1 MAETETATLAGGCFW
16 CLEAVYQ
23 ELEGVISVT
32 SGYMGGNV
40 VRPSYEQVCTGRT
53 GHAEAVQVTYDPARL
68 SYEELLEVFFGIH
81 DPTTKDRQGNDI
93 GPQYRSAIFFHSE
106 AQRRAASAIVQR
118 LEREQIFSSKIVTE
132 VAPAGEF
139 YPAEDYHQNYF
150 RTHAEQ
156 PYCVYVVSPK
166 VAKFRKR
173 FAGRLMR
180 TQPARNPTTPQNS

>member
-23 ELEGVISVT
+23 ELEGVVTVT
-32 SGYMGGNV
+32 SGYMGGDV

-53 GHAEAVQVTYDPARL
+53 GHAEVVQVKYDPARL

-93 GPQYRSAIFFHSE
+93 GPQYRSAIFFHNQ
-106 AQRRAASAIVQR
+106 AQRDAATAMVQR
-118 LEREQIFSSKIVTE
+118 LEREQVFPSKIVTE
-132 VAPAGEF
+132 LAAAGEF
-139 YPAEDYHQNYF
+139 HVAEDYHQNYF
-150 RTHAEQ
+150 RSHAEQ
-156 PYCVYVVSPK
+156 PYCAYVVSPK

-180 TQPARNPTTPQNS
+180 TQPARNATPQST

>member
-23 ELEGVISVT
+23 ELEGVVSVT
-32 SGYMGGNV
+32 SGYMGGEV

-53 GHAEAVQVTYDPARL
+53 GHAEVVQVKYDPARL

-106 AQRRAASAIVQR
+106 AQREAAIAMVQR
-118 LEREQIFSSKIVTE
+118 LEREQVFPSKIVTE
-132 VAPAGEF
+132 VEAAGEF
-139 YPAEDYHQNYF
+139 YVAEDYHQNYF
-150 RTHAEQ
+150 RSHAGQ
-156 PYCVYVVSPK
+156 RYCAYVVSPK

-173 FAGRLMR
+173 FARRLR
-180 TQPARNPTTPQNS
+180 QTE